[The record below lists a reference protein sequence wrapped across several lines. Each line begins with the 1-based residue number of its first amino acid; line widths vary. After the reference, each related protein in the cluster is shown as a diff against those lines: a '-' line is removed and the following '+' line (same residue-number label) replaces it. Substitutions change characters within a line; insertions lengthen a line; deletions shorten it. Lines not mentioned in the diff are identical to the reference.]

1 MIYIITH
8 FYLNLKVFSGSYP
21 KVLSDSGKALLLI
34 SKMENLDLNE
44 HESDNENE
52 SSKKR
57 KKIEIV
63 IDLKEKM

>member
-1 MIYIITH
+1 M
-8 FYLNLKVFSGSYP
+8 
-21 KVLSDSGKALLLI
+21 LSDSGKALLLI
-34 SKMENLDLNE
+34 SKMENLDQNE
-44 HESDNENE
+44 HESDTENE